1 MAFMYHSMGYWL
13 STMLSMLALLE
24 EVPPERPMWPD
35 DLIGEVGGVPTPPAD
50 RKVPLYGVLEP

>member
-1 MAFMYHSMGYWL
+1 MGCWL

-35 DLIGEVGGVPTPPAD
+35 DLIGEVGGVPTPPAN
-50 RKVPLYGVLEP
+50 RKVPLYGVLKP